1 MRNRIREED
10 GWVLVTAMLLLS
22 IMLMMGVAA
31 LGLADDGTQNTRQ
44 QRERESALALDE
56 GVLYAQG
63 FVLASKWPS
72 AADPYP
78 ASCTEVDA
86 PTNAECPN
94 KLTLS
99 KAQGGASANFQD
111 VDHAQDAQWTTRVRD
126 NGGTWLNVAYDSAK
140 ADLAQAGCEVTPCT
154 YDANGDKRMWVQSRS
169 LVRGKPRNV
178 VALLQLEELPEAV
191 PRAGVVAGGIDVS
204 NNGNHGGTPIID
216 ASGSQVVVR
225 CDPGTTSPPSA
236 CLNYVNGQI
245 TPAPI
250 TGAQPNLM
258 TPAQLARMKSRAIS
272 DGRYYPGCPTP
283 NENNK
288 YDLNGQV
295 VWVENCYD
303 PPNIA
308 NNNVTTTCVPP
319 SNSMSSRCVNS
330 AAKPGVLIWHCGVS
344 DLQASFTYVGVWYM
358 ANNSDGT
365 CAPRPAPLRTTLGD
379 GKCDNADDFV
389 MHTNGGFA
397 VWGALTID
405 GQGCLDVG
413 SNGLQVKFNPNAFGG
428 IMSYGTVGLVQ
439 NTWRELPAN
448 AS

>member
-1 MRNRIREED
+1 MTSNRLRQEE
-10 GWVLVTAMLLLS
+10 GWVLVTAMLLLV
-22 IMLMMGVAA
+22 IMLGIGAGA
-31 LGLADDGTQNTRQ
+31 LALANQGTQDTRQ

-63 FVLASKWPS
+63 FVLASKWPT

-78 ASCTEVDA
+78 ASCTEVDV

-111 VDHAQDAQWTTRVRD
+111 VDHAADAQWTTKVRD
-126 NGGTWLNVAYDSAK
+126 NGGGLNGAYDPDQS
-140 ADLAQAGCEVTPCT
+140 DVAQPDCAVTPCT

-169 LVRGKPRNV
+169 LVRGKARNV

-191 PRAGVVAGGIDVS
+191 PQAGVVAGGIDVS
-204 NNGNHGGTPIID
+204 NNGGHGGTPIID
-216 ASGSQVVVR
+216 ANGSQVIVR
-225 CDPGTTSPPSA
+225 CDPATTAS
-236 CLNYVNGQI
+236 CLDYRNGQI
-245 TPAPI
+245 SPTPI

-258 TPAQLARMKSRAIS
+258 TPEQLARMKSRAIS
-272 DGRYYPGCPTP
+272 DGRYYPGCPTK
-283 NENNK
+283 NALNK
-288 YDLNGQV
+288 YDFNGQV
-295 VWVENCYD
+295 VWIENCYS
-303 PPNIA
+303 PPNVA
-308 NNNVTTTCVPP
+308 NNTVTTACVPP
-319 SNSMSSRCVNS
+319 SSSMSTRCVNS

-365 CAPRPAPLRTTLGD
+365 CPSPGALGD
-379 GKCDNADDFV
+379 GNCDSDSDFV
-389 MHTNGGFA
+389 MHTNGGFG
-397 VWGALTID
+397 VWGALNID

-413 SNGLQVKFNPNAFGG
+413 SNGLQVKFNANAFGS
-428 IMSYGTVGLVQ
+428 IQSYGTVGLVQ
-439 NTWRELPAN
+439 NTWRELPAG

>member
-1 MRNRIREED
+1 MIRNRLRQEE
-10 GWVLVTAMLLLS
+10 GWVLVTAMLLLV
-22 IMLMMGVAA
+22 IMLGVGAGA
-31 LGLADDGTQNTRQ
+31 LALADSGTDNTRQ

-78 ASCTEVDA
+78 ASCTQADL

-111 VDHAQDAQWTTRVRD
+111 VDHAADAQWTTKVRD
-126 NGGTWLNVAYDSAK
+126 NGGALNDAYDP
-140 ADLAQAGCEVTPCT
+140 AQADVLQPDCAVTPCT
-154 YDANGDKRMWVQSRS
+154 YDANADKRMWVQSRS

-191 PRAGVVAGGIDVS
+191 PQAGVVAGGIDVS
-204 NNGNHGGTPIID
+204 NNGGHGGTPIID
-216 ASGSQVVVR
+216 ASGSQVIVR
-225 CDPGTTSPPSA
+225 CDPATTTPPEG
-236 CLNYVNGQI
+236 CLNYRNGQI
-245 TPAPI
+245 SPAPV

-258 TPAQLARMKSRAIS
+258 TREQLARMKSRAIS
-272 DGRYYPGCPTP
+272 DGRYYAGCPTK
-283 NENNK
+283 NANNK

-295 VWVENCYD
+295 VWIENCYA

-308 NNNVTTTCVPP
+308 NNNTTTACVPP
-319 SNSMSSRCVNS
+319 SGSMSTRCVNS

-344 DLQASFTYVGVWYM
+344 DLQASFTFVGIWYM
-358 ANNSDGT
+358 VNNSDGT
-365 CAPRPAPLRTTLGD
+365 CPSPGALGD
-379 GKCDNADDFV
+379 GTCDSAADYV
-389 MHTNGGFA
+389 MHTNGGFG
-397 VWGALTID
+397 VWGALNID
-405 GQGCLDVG
+405 GKGCLDVG
-413 SNGLQVKFNPNAFGG
+413 SNGLQVKFNANAFPA
-428 IMSYGTVGLVQ
+428 IASYGTVGLVQ

-448 AS
+448 AG